1 MNDEQQITIELLY
14 TKYYREL
21 FTYSFS
27 LFDFK
32 QQHVQ
37 DAEDCVQDTFEKA
50 IKHQDELYKSKDFL
64 KYLKWMCRNIT
75 VSRRRDIHRHA
86 RILGYPE
93 SIDEHYDIKDAKDIV
108 MDWIIKQENKVA
120 KEALLESLS
129 DKEKEIYHYY
139 YEQNLSIKETAKA
152 LDCSDTSVR
161 GGVQRIRAK
170 AMKLQIFFIAL
181 IITCIFGCLCT

>member
-14 TKYYREL
+14 TKYHREL

-27 LFDFK
+27 LFDFR
-32 QQHVQ
+32 QQYVQ
-37 DAEDCVQDTFEKA
+37 DAEDCVQDTFVKA
-50 IKHQDELYKSKDFL
+50 IMHQDELCKSSDAL
-64 KYLKWMCRNIT
+64 KYLKLMCRNIT
-75 VSRRRDIHRHA
+75 ISRRRDIHRHA

-93 SIDEHYDIKDAKDIV
+93 TIDEHYDIKDTKDIV

-120 KEALLESLS
+120 KKALLGSLS
-129 DKEKEIYHYY
+129 AKEKEIYYHY

-152 LDCSDTSVR
+152 LVCSDTSVR
-161 GGVQRIRAK
+161 GGVQRIRTK
-170 AMKLQIFFIAL
+170 AMKLQIFFIVL